1 MKKTNIQIRTDA
13 HVAIAVAL
21 ADVPV
26 PRVMC
31 LGVFNADPQTDRGK
45 RHA

>member
-1 MKKTNIQIRTDA
+1 MKKTNIEIRTDA

-26 PRVMC
+26 PRIMR
-31 LGVFNADPQTDRGK
+31 LGVFSAGPQTDRGK